1 MTLPETTPPGTCPF
15 LCGTEKCF
23 VPILCHLLT
32 KNRDISGHS
41 AKEVSFKLLILL
53 SLTILDYP

>member
-23 VPILCHLLT
+23 VTILCHLLT

-41 AKEVSFKLLILL
+41 AKESIIQVTDFIISN
-53 SLTILDYP
+53 YP